1 MSTGGRF
8 QSIPRLDAEHESSYS
23 CHVPFLPSLCHL
35 LDRSRPLAFHVQPN
49 FEVMRVRI
57 ALLTACVV
65 HAATAQSQTTS
76 LSRTEAIQSALER
89 GARLGVARAD
99 TAVAGAQVAVARALP
114 NPSFAWT
121 YSRAVPRYHF
131 IADVPIDFPMLR
143 QLRIRAAGRTDPHD
157 GAGDQYGDQAVGD
170 YPLW

>member
-1 MSTGGRF
+1 
-8 QSIPRLDAEHESSYS
+8 
-23 CHVPFLPSLCHL
+23 
-35 LDRSRPLAFHVQPN
+35 
-49 FEVMRVRI
+49 MRVRI

-65 HAATAQSQTTS
+65 HAATVQSQTTS
-76 LSRTEAIQSALER
+76 LSRTEAIQAALER

-143 QLRIRAAGRTDPHD
+143 QLRIRAAGLGLEAARVRYQLARATIALDAD
-157 GAGDQYGDQAVGD
+157 TTYTRALA
-170 YPLW
+170 